1 MTIIETT
8 YNKIYGVQRSNLH
21 TQANIS
27 TRKNHVEQSSKF
39 NLPKHSE
46 HLSFANQSHKTAPAP
61 LVDER
66 NCGTR
71 HNPSVKEKA
80 IAMRKEG
87 KVYGE
92 ILAVISVAKSTLS
105 LWLREVGLSIPQ
117 KQHITKLRKQA
128 QQKGARVRHEMA
140 VEKRDGIYDISR
152 DQIGGLS
159 DREVWLLATMAY
171 WAEGTKEKS
180 YRGGQGFDF
189 ANMDPRMARVLI
201 YWLIYIQKVPQSDIK
216 FEIYIHEN
224 SKKKVKIVQE
234 YWSKELSVP
243 VADLQKVRY
252 KTHKINTNRKNTG
265 DLYYGLIRVK
275 VVASSTLT
283 RQLEGWAQ
291 GIDGVI
297 KSKITLNP

>member
-8 YNKIYGVQRSNLH
+8 YNKIYGIR
-21 TQANIS
+21 
-27 TRKNHVEQSSKF
+27 KF
-39 NLPKHSE
+39 NLPNHSV
-46 HLSFANQSHKTAPAP
+46 HLSHSNQSNKSAPAP
-61 LVDER
+61 LPSER

-71 HNPSVKEKA
+71 HDPLVKEKA
-80 IAMRKEG
+80 IAMRREG

-92 ILAVISVAKSTLS
+92 ILAVVPVSKSTLS

-117 KQHITKLRKQA
+117 QQHITKLRMQA

-171 WAEGTKEKS
+171 WAEGSKERKHGTGVGAEFS
-180 YRGGQGFDF
+180 
-189 ANMDPRMARVLI
+189 NMDPRMLRVYI
-201 YWLIYIQKVPQSDIK
+201 FWLTHIQKIPRTNIA

-224 SKKKVKIVQE
+224 SKHNVETVQK
-234 YWSKELSVP
+234 YWAAELSISVQ
-243 VADLQKVRY
+243 DLQKVRF
-252 KTHKINTNRKNTG
+252 KTHSLKTNRKNIG
-265 DLYYGLIRVK
+265 NLYYGLIRVR
-275 VVASSTLT
+275 VVSSSSLV

-291 GIDGVI
+291 GIDSVI
-297 KSKITLNP
+297 KNKITLDP

>member
-1 MTIIETT
+1 MVNIETSN
-8 YNKIYGVQRSNLH
+8 NKIYDL
-21 TQANIS
+21 
-27 TRKNHVEQSSKF
+27 KKF
-39 NLPKHSE
+39 NLSKHSE
-46 HLSFANQSHKTAPAP
+46 HLSFTNQSHKTAPTP

-71 HNPSVKEKA
+71 HDPSVKEKA

-92 ILAVISVAKSTLS
+92 ILAVIPVAKSTLS

-171 WAEGTKEKS
+171 WAEGGKEKVHS
-180 YRGGQGFDF
+180 AGRGVDF

-201 YWLIYIQKVPQSDIK
+201 YWLIYIQKIPQSNIK

-224 SKKKVKIVQE
+224 NKKKVKIVQD
-234 YWSKELSVP
+234 YWSKELCVP
-243 VADLQKVRY
+243 VSDLQKVRY

-275 VVASSTLT
+275 VVASSTLV

-291 GIDGVI
+291 DIDGVI

>member
-1 MTIIETT
+1 MVNIETSN
-8 YNKIYGVQRSNLH
+8 NKIYDL
-21 TQANIS
+21 
-27 TRKNHVEQSSKF
+27 KKF

-46 HLSFANQSHKTAPAP
+46 HLSFANQSHKTAPTP

-71 HNPSVKEKA
+71 HDPSVKEKA

-92 ILAVISVAKSTLS
+92 ILAVIPVAKSTLS

-171 WAEGTKEKS
+171 WAEGSKEKAHS
-180 YRGGQGFDF
+180 SGRGVDF

-201 YWLIYIQKVPQSDIK
+201 YWLIYIYKKFHGQISNLKFISMKIARKKCKLFKNIGQNSFAFLYQICKKLDTKLIK
-216 FEIYIHEN
+216 LILI
-224 SKKKVKIVQE
+224 VKI
-234 YWSKELSVP
+234 P
-243 VADLQKVRY
+243 A
-252 KTHKINTNRKNTG
+252 TC
-265 DLYYGLIRVK
+265 
-275 VVASSTLT
+275 
-283 RQLEGWAQ
+283 
-291 GIDGVI
+291 
-297 KSKITLNP
+297 ITA

>member
-1 MTIIETT
+1 MVTIETSN
-8 YNKIYGVQRSNLH
+8 NKIYNL
-21 TQANIS
+21 Q
-27 TRKNHVEQSSKF
+27 KF
-39 NLPKHSE
+39 NLSKHSE
-46 HLSFANQSHKTAPAP
+46 YVSLANQSPKTAPTP
-61 LVDER
+61 LVNER

-71 HNPSVKEKA
+71 HDPSVKEKA

-105 LWLREVGLSIPQ
+105 EWLREVGLSIPQ

-140 VEKRDGIYDISR
+140 VEKRDGIYTISR

-171 WAEGTKEKS
+171 WAEGSKEKS
-180 YRGGQGFDF
+180 HRGGQGFDF
-189 ANMDPRMARVLI
+189 ANMDPRMVRVLV

-224 SKKKVKIVQE
+224 SKEKVKIIQE
-234 YWSKELSVP
+234 YWSKELCVP
-243 VADLQKVRY
+243 VSDLQKVRY

-275 VVASSTLT
+275 VVASSTLV

-291 GIDGVI
+291 GIDGVV
-297 KSKITLNP
+297 KK